1 MDGRDVRAGHAGL
14 LMVLQLHSLAAGRP
28 AGGDG
33 AGGWIERV
41 NPAHPDEVV
50 GCVAA
55 VDPVRTDEA
64 VRAAH
69 GAFASWSAT
78 PVGQRRTMLHAAADD
93 VAATAGDLG
102 PLLAREL
109 GKVAAD
115 CAGEMGFAAAYLRY
129 AVDAFDRVSAPEEV
143 DDELGRLR
151 TVRRPYGVCAAIVPW
166 NAPLILSILKVAPAL
181 ACGNTIVVKP
191 SPLAPLA
198 VTEALRTVAEA
209 LPAGVLSVLHGDAE
223 VGETLVGHP
232 LVRKVAFTGGG
243 TVARAV
249 AGTAAQQV
257 TPVVLE
263 LGGNDAALV
272 LDDAPFD
279 DEMYERLVWG
289 TFLTSGQ
296 VCMAAKRLYVPAPR
310 LDEFTEGYLDA
321 AGRLLVM
328 GDPLDPDVTIGPVAS
343 PAQRAGV
350 EELVRDAARRG
361 GIVHRLGSVA
371 EGTDTEHGWY
381 CRPTLVVGAEDHWPV
396 VTEEQFG
403 PTVPLLGYDSLDEA
417 VDRVNADRYG
427 LASSVWSLDEDRAFG
442 VAERIEAGF
451 TFVNCHNRAGMS
463 LRAPFG
469 GWKQS
474 GYGREFGEAGVA
486 DYLQTHSVHV
496 PSAMRLGD
504 RAPGTS
510 TAANA
515 YPT

>member
-1 MDGRDVRAGHAGL
+1 MELFSTVDGA
-14 LMVLQLHSLAAGRP
+14 P
-28 AGGDG
+28 TGGDG

-41 NPAHPDEVV
+41 NPARPDEVV
-50 GCVAA
+50 GRVAA
-55 VDPVRTDEA
+55 LDAAGTSAA
-64 VRAAH
+64 VEAAH
-69 GAFASWSAT
+69 AAFAPWAAMDATERSA
-78 PVGQRRTMLHAAADD
+78 LLLAAADA
-93 VAATAGDLG
+93 VAGTADELG

-109 GKVAAD
+109 GKIAAD

-129 AVDAFDRVSAPEEV
+129 AVDAVGRVAAPNEL
-143 DDELGRLR
+143 DDDAGRLR
-151 TVRRPYGVCAAIVPW
+151 IIKRPYGVCAAIVPW

-198 VTEALRTVAEA
+198 VTAALTTIADG
-209 LPAGVLSVLHGDAE
+209 LPPGVLSVIHGDAE

-249 AGTAAQQV
+249 AGAAAQQV

-296 VCMAAKRLYVPAPR
+296 VCMAAKRLYVPASR
-310 LDEFTEGYLDA
+310 EAEFTDGYLA
-321 AGRLLVM
+321 AASRLLVM
-328 GDPLDPDVTIGPVAS
+328 GDPLDPEVTIGPVAS
-343 PAQRAGV
+343 PAQLQHVQRFVEDAGSRGAGV
-350 EELVRDAARRG
+350 HE
-361 GIVHRLGSVA
+361 LGSVSA
-371 EGTDTEHGWY
+371 DADPDGWY
-381 CRPTLVVGAEDHWPV
+381 CRPTLVTGAADDWPV

-403 PTVPLLGYDSLDEA
+403 PTVPLLTYESLDEA

-427 LASSVWSLDEDRAFG
+427 LASSVWSMDEDRAFE

-469 GWKQS
+469 GWKES
-474 GYGREFGEAGVA
+474 GYGREFGDAGVA
-486 DYLQTHSVHV
+486 DYLQSHSIHV
-496 PSAMRLGD
+496 PTAMRLGD
-504 RAPGTS
+504 HAPEGHTS
-510 TAANA
+510 ANA

>member
-1 MDGRDVRAGHAGL
+1 MPVELRSLVAG
-14 LMVLQLHSLAAGRP
+14 QQ

-41 NPAHPDEVV
+41 NPARTDEVV
-50 GCVAA
+50 GRVAA
-55 VDPVRTDEA
+55 LDAVGTAEA
-64 VRAAH
+64 VEAAH
-69 GAFASWSAT
+69 DTFGPWSSTDPAD
-78 PVGQRRTMLHAAADD
+78 RAELLLSAADA
-93 VAATAGDLG
+93 VAATAGELG

-129 AVDAFDRVSAPEEV
+129 AVEAFQRVSAPTEI
-143 DDELGRLR
+143 DDEGGRLR
-151 TVRRPYGVCAAIVPW
+151 VIRRPYGVCAAIVPW

-198 VTEALRTVAEA
+198 VTAALGTIAEQ
-209 LPAGVLSVLHGDAE
+209 LPAGVLSVIHGDVE

-243 TVARAV
+243 TVARSV
-249 AGTAAQQV
+249 ATTAARQV

-279 DEMYERLVWG
+279 EEMYERLVWG

-296 VCMAAKRLYVPAPR
+296 VCMAAKRLYVPESRA
-310 LDEFTEGYLDA
+310 DEFTDGYLA
-321 AGRLLVM
+321 AADRLLVM
-328 GDPLDPDVTIGPVAS
+328 GDPLDPEVTIGPVAS
-343 PAQRAGV
+343 PAQKAHV
-350 EELVRDAARRG
+350 EGLVVDASGRG
-361 GIVHRLGSVA
+361 GVVHELGSVA
-371 EGTDTEHGWY
+371 EGTDVDAGWF
-381 CRPTLVVGAEDHWPV
+381 CPPTLVTGAEDDWPV

-403 PTVPLLGYDSLDEA
+403 PTVPLLTYGSLDSALE
-417 VDRVNADRYG
+417 RINADRYG
-427 LASSVWSLDEDRAFG
+427 LASSVWSMDEDRAFA

-474 GYGREFGEAGVA
+474 GYGREFGDAGVA
-486 DYLQTHSVHV
+486 DYLQTHSIHV
-496 PSAMRLGD
+496 PAAMRLGEH
-504 RAPGTS
+504 APQGHTS
-510 TAANA
+510 ANA